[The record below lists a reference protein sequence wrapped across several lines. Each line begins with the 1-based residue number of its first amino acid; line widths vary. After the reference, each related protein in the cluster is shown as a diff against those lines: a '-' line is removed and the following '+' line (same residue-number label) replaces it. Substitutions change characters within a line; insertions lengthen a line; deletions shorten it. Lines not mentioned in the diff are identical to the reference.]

1 VQLLDRLILAWV
13 LLAVRDGP
21 AISGRLILPR
31 SQAAIALARAPGRR
45 GIDLVEIAQYRLDR
59 GTEAVNVEPA
69 KGGATLGRQALIVQ
83 PQPIDKRQY
92 LLVAPHPCREALKG
106 RARLGGGREV
116 ANIAVDAR
124 RIRPISLER
133 HDVEAMLDDQM
144 PRDRGAGTIEFRCAV
159 RRLTEQHNP
168 RIAKA
173 IERRAELILA
183 FRRRQNLAKAAQQ
196 PAQFGGFGFLLLQ

>member
-1 VQLLDRLILAWV
+1 VRLAGAQQPLQCLEHMPIAQIPAFARAAVHDAVILFGGAHDARVLRRVEERVAVLMQIVEAMREQLVQLLDRLILAWV

-92 LLVAPHPCREALKG
+92 LLVAP
-106 RARLGGGREV
+106 
-116 ANIAVDAR
+116 
-124 RIRPISLER
+124 
-133 HDVEAMLDDQM
+133 
-144 PRDRGAGTIEFRCAV
+144 
-159 RRLTEQHNP
+159 NP
-168 RIAKA
+168 
-173 IERRAELILA
+173 
-183 FRRRQNLAKAAQQ
+183 
-196 PAQFGGFGFLLLQ
+196 